1 MPRIFDNI
9 DEKILDSLKS
19 SLNDAT
25 RADFCVGYF
34 NLRGWKLIHDEI
46 EQFSGDK
53 SSCCRLLVGMQ
64 RLPKDELHH
73 AIALGSKNT
82 RIDSAEVTRLRKR
95 VAEDFRQ
102 QLLIGT
108 PTNDDEIGL
117 QKLKKQLQSK
127 KLVVKLYLRHPLHA
141 KLYLIPQNHP
151 NLPAIAFLGSSN
163 LTFSG
168 LSGQGELNVD
178 ILDHDATRKL
188 QTWFNERWD
197 DNFCVDI
204 SDQLA
209 EIIDQSWAT
218 DQLIPPY
225 YVYLKMA
232 YHLSQEARDGLSLY
246 QVPPEF
252 NLFEFQEAAVRIAAH
267 HVNRRGGVMVGDVVG
282 LGKTL
287 VGTAIAKICEEDFG
301 FSTLIIC
308 PKNLVPMWEDYR
320 ETYGLRGKV
329 MSISRVIKDLPH
341 VPARF
346 RLILIDESHNLRNR
360 EGQRYAAIKE
370 YIEQSDSRCIL
381 LTATPYN
388 KTYLDLSA
396 QLRLFVPEDRDIG
409 IKPEALIRELGGEM
423 EFNRNYP
430 QTPLRTLLGFEK
442 SEYSEDWQQLMSRY
456 MVRRTRSFIKDNYAQ
471 TDPNNN
477 RKYLEFSDGTRSY
490 FPTRIPKTARFVIGT
505 SASLSAN
512 IEHSRDVGNQE
523 NDPYARLYSDR
534 IVNVINALFLPR
546 YGLGN
551 YVLESSNIAPT
562 PEEELILNGLSRAG
576 QRLLGFCRTNLFKR
590 LESSG
595 EAFIQ
600 SIERHILRNYV
611 YLHAINEGQPIP
623 IGTQDAEF
631 LDTRNNDQD
640 TDSLSSLDT
649 NIETQE
655 DDSTDDDEFNLIN
668 ALTQQEDDEF
678 NLINALAQ
686 QEDQYKLKAAEI
698 YQLYR
703 TKYRRRFRWLHSSLF
718 HEQLKAN
725 LLSDSLSL
733 MAVLNSCGQWQA
745 EEDQKLARL
754 IELLTKDHPNE
765 KILIFTQFADTA
777 SYLGQALKNAQIQD
791 VAVVTGSSHDP
802 TAIAH
807 RFSPKSNKKQVNNE
821 LRILIATDV
830 LSEGQNLQDCAIIV
844 NYDLPWAII
853 RLIQRAG
860 RVDRIGQK
868 AETILCYSFF
878 PADGVEQLI
887 NLRGRL
893 INRLQENAEVVGT
906 DEEFF
911 EDNANRVI
919 VDLYTEKSGV
929 IDDEE
934 EGEVDLTS
942 EALQVWK
949 NATDANPD
957 LAKKIENLPNVIYS
971 TRHHVPTA
979 TEPEG
984 VMVYLRTAEGTD
996 ALAWVDKNGNS
1007 VTQSQMRILRMARCS
1022 LDTPAKERH
1031 PSHHDLV
1038 KKGANNLIEQ
1048 SKSSGGQ
1055 LGSPRSARAK
1065 TYERLKHYLDKI
1077 RTEMPILAQGQEWE
1091 TLVRSFEEI
1100 YQYPLKQ
1107 SAITKLNRQLRSGI
1121 TDEQLA
1127 NMVIS
1132 LRETDAFCVIHP
1144 EDEHREAQIIC
1155 SLGLFGG

>member
-9 DEKILDSLKS
+9 DEKLLDSLKN
-19 SLNDAT
+19 SLNHAT

-46 EQFSGDK
+46 EQFSGGK
-53 SSCCRLLVGMQ
+53 HSCCRLLVGMQ
-64 RLPKDELHH
+64 RLPKDELHQR
-73 AIALGSKNT
+73 LGLGTKKT
-82 RIDSAEVTRLRKR
+82 RIGSAEVTRLRKQ
-95 VAEDFRQ
+95 VAQEFRQ
-102 QLLIGT
+102 QLLMGT
-108 PTNDDEIGL
+108 PTNEDEKGL
-117 QKLKKQLQSK
+117 QTLKKQLQSQ
-127 KLVVKLYLRHPLHA
+127 KLIVKLYGRHPLHA
-141 KLYLIPQNHP
+141 KLYLIPQNHV

-178 ILDHDATRKL
+178 ILDHDATQKL
-188 QTWFNERWD
+188 QTWFNDRWD

-204 SDQLA
+204 SEELA

-218 DQLIPPY
+218 EKLIPPY

-232 YHLSQEARDGLSLY
+232 YHLSQEARDGLSQY

-252 NLFEFQEAAVRIAAH
+252 NLFEFQAAAVRIAAN

-308 PKNLVPMWEDYR
+308 PKNLVPMWESYR
-320 ETYGLRGKV
+320 EIYGLRGKV
-329 MSISRVIKDLPH
+329 MSISRVIKDLPQ

-346 RLILIDESHNLRNR
+346 RLVLIDESHNLRNR
-360 EGQRYAAIKE
+360 DGQRYAAIKD
-370 YIEQSDSRCIL
+370 YIEQSDSKCIL

-388 KTYLDLSA
+388 KSYLDLSA
-396 QLRLFVPEDRDIG
+396 QLRLFVPEHKDIG
-409 IKPEALIRELGGEM
+409 LKPEAFIRELGGEM

-430 QTPLRTLLGFEK
+430 QTPVRTLLGFEK
-442 SEYSEDWQQLMSRY
+442 SEYSEDWQQLMSRF

-471 TDPNNN
+471 TDPKNN
-477 RKYLEFSDGTRSY
+477 RNYLEFPDGTRSY
-490 FPTRIPKTARFVIGT
+490 FPTRLPKTAKFIIG
-505 SASLSAN
+505 N
-512 IEHSRDVGNQE
+512 ED
-523 NDPYARLYSDR
+523 NDPYARLYSER

-546 YGLGN
+546 YGLGD
-551 YVLESSNIAPT
+551 YIIDSAKISFSS
-562 PEEELILNGLSRAG
+562 EEQTIFNGLSRAG
-576 QRLLGFCRTNLFKR
+576 KRLLGFCRTNLFKR

-600 SIERHILRNYV
+600 SLERHILRNYV
-611 YLHAINEGQPIP
+611 YLHAIENDQPIP
-623 IGTQDAEF
+623 IGTQNAEF
-631 LDTRNNDQD
+631 LDTRNNDE
-640 TDSLSSLDT
+640 DSDALSSLNTDL
-649 NIETQE
+649 ETQE
-655 DDSTDDDEFNLIN
+655 ETPTEVDEF
-668 ALTQQEDDEF
+668 D
-678 NLINALAQ
+678 LINALAQ
-686 QEDQYKLKAAEI
+686 REEEYKNQAAEV
-698 YQLYR
+698 YELYL
-703 TKYRRRFRWLHSSLF
+703 TKYRKRFKWLRSSLF
-718 HEQLKAN
+718 HEQLRAN

-733 MAVLNSCGQWQA
+733 MAVLNSCGSWNVNQ
-745 EEDQKLARL
+745 DQKLNRL
-754 IELLTKDHPNE
+754 IELVTQDHPQE
-765 KILIFTQFADTA
+765 KVLIFTQFADTA
-777 SYLGQALKNAQIQD
+777 NYLGNALKNAQIPG

-807 RFSPKSNKKQVNNE
+807 RFSPNSNKKQIKDE

-860 RVDRIGQK
+860 RVDRIGQT
-868 AETILCYSFF
+868 AETIRCYSFF
-878 PADGVEQLI
+878 PADGVEKLI

-906 DEEFF
+906 DEAFF
-911 EDNANRVI
+911 EGNANQVI
-919 VDLYTEKSGV
+919 MDLYTEKSKV
-929 IDDEE
+929 IDEEE
-934 EGEVDLTS
+934 EGEVDLIS
-942 EALQVWK
+942 EALQIWK
-949 NATDANPD
+949 NATDANPT
-957 LAKKIENLPNVIYS
+957 LAKKIESLANVVYS
-971 TRHHVPTA
+971 TRHHLPTPEA
-979 TEPEG
+979 PEG

-996 ALAWVDKNGNS
+996 ALAWVDKEGNS
-1007 VTQSQMRILRMARCS
+1007 VTQSQTSILRMARCS
-1022 LDTPAKERH
+1022 LDTPAKPHH
-1031 PSHHDLV
+1031 PSHHELV
-1038 KKGANNLIEQ
+1038 EKASNLLIKQ

-1077 RTEMPILAQGQEWE
+1077 RIETPILAQGKEWE
-1091 TLVRSFEEI
+1091 TLVNAFEEI

-1121 TDEQLA
+1121 TDEQLV
-1127 NMVIS
+1127 NMVIA
-1132 LRETDAFCVIHP
+1132 LRETDTLCVIHP
-1144 EDEHREAQIIC
+1144 EDEYREAQIIC